1 MKGCHNLLYIKQS
14 MMMLSTQILTL
25 FIPFD
30 KNVLI
35 KRRCWGWWES
45 SKHEIVVW

>member
-1 MKGCHNLLYIKQS
+1 
-14 MMMLSTQILTL
+14 MMLYTQILTL
-25 FIPFD
+25 FFPFH

-35 KRRCWGWWES
+35 KTALLGWWES